1 MTHEEAR
8 TQPALQPAAFPAAA
22 PTRDSAPRPIAARRG
37 FRQRMFAVGFAGW
50 VRLAA
55 LCLMVGVLFEASR
68 VNPFAPDFTI
78 AGMAS
83 ALATGAAS
91 ILSWTITHGWRPLLV
106 GAIVVG
112 PVWLLW
118 RALWAV
124 FRR

>member
-1 MTHEEAR
+1 
-8 TQPALQPAAFPAAA
+8 
-22 PTRDSAPRPIAARRG
+22 
-37 FRQRMFAVGFAGW
+37 MFAVGFFGW

-55 LCLMVGVLFEASR
+55 LCLIVGVVFEASR
-68 VNPFAPDFTI
+68 VNPFAPDFTL

-83 ALATGAAS
+83 ALATGAGS
-91 ILSWTITHGWRPLLV
+91 ILSWIITHGWRPLLI

-124 FRR
+124 FRK